1 MLFETLLRKPQVRL
15 GHLCVCLLQ
24 EKLFHFW
31 FNTFFVTQQEECR
44 LENRHSSDGVSR
56 SHSADDVTKTPTNVV
71 VDAHR
76 QREQLQ
82 SQVMDGLK
90 RLELHAH
97 SDDNDSSLERNDVHR
112 SSWRC
117 REKMRQRHVP
127 APHCCINNAINCR
140 TVYRTVSLDKSELD
154 KANKDKQHKLFPA
167 DFKV

>member
-1 MLFETLLRKPQVRL
+1 M
-15 GHLCVCLLQ
+15 
-24 EKLFHFW
+24 
-31 FNTFFVTQQEECR
+31 
-44 LENRHSSDGVSR
+44 SR

-82 SQVMDGLK
+82 SHVMDGLK

-97 SDDNDSSLERNDVHR
+97 SDDNESSLERNDVHR

-117 REKMRQRHVP
+117 REQIRQRHLP
-127 APHCCINNAINCR
+127 ASRCVNNAINCR
-140 TVYRTVSLDKSELD
+140 TVYRTLCLDKTELD

-167 DFKV
+167 DFKVSLCCRRCYSIKFSVMVCGGVIGKSNISVVLLDDCVC